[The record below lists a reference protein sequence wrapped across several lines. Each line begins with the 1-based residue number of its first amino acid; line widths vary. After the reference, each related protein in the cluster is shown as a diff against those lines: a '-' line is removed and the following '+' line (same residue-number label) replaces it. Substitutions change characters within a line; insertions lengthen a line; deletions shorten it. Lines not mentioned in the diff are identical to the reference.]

1 MGNFR
6 FPFIEEKSYYGSIMD
21 LKKIVIERLSQ
32 LQLGAVEA
40 ATAAGIE
47 RTYIRDIVEGKKK
60 SVRADKL
67 PMLAK
72 ALKLDPAALAAGQ
85 LVTTEATNGM
95 SPEDAEFMDL
105 WKKATKEERGVI
117 LALLRAKSS

>member
-1 MGNFR
+1 
-6 FPFIEEKSYYGSIMD
+6 MD

-85 LVTTEATNGM
+85 LVTTEATSGM
-95 SPEDAEFMDL
+95 SPEDTEFMDL